1 MIDIDES
8 DNDRWKQLTILDEF
22 GDDKREEAQHCQ
34 SAVLVSSTGRERTNT
49 ASISRLA
56 IHTLE
61 GIFDFIV
68 RVAMS

>member
-1 MIDIDES
+1 MH
-8 DNDRWKQLTILDEF
+8 LDEF
-22 GDDKREEAQHCQ
+22 GDDKREEAQYCQ
-34 SAVLVSSTGRERTNT
+34 SVVLVSSMGSEGTNT
-49 ASISRLA
+49 ASISRLV